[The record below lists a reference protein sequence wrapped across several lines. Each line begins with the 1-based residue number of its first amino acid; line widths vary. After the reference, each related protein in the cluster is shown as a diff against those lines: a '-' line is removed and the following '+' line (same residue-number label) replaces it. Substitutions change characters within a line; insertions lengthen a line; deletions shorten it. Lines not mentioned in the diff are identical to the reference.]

1 MTPPTT
7 VAATDLLTAS
17 AIRLHCGELMAHI
30 EAGNSDWFTW
40 QPARLD
46 AAAAYVVETIRSRY
60 PDLRVPFHSRWRH
73 FAAGGIDRW
82 AALSHTNGLDEAASV
97 RQRDERAR
105 ARIDLVIPSVLL
117 DAGAGPRWQY
127 RDAQHAVVLKR
138 SEGLAV
144 ASLDWF
150 RSGGW
155 SADPDRPLRADAE
168 ALQRVT
174 PAQIAAAFQA
184 GRDNPLLG
192 LEGRAALLARLGGA
206 AAAAPE
212 VFGAEARLGN
222 LLDHLR
228 TRARDNR
235 LDAAVV
241 LEVLL
246 QALGPVWPGRIALD
260 GVELGD
266 TWRHRAASGGLVPF
280 HKLSQWLAYSLLE
293 PLQDAGIAVI
303 GLDALTGLPEY
314 RNGGLLLDTG
324 LLAPRDPAL
333 ATTPLQVG
341 DEAVVEWRAAT
352 VIALDRLAVA
362 IRQQLGV
369 AAETFPLARVLEG
382 GTWAAGRRIAA
393 ELRPGGAPPLQI
405 VSDGTVF

>member
-1 MTPPTT
+1 MTPASAQP
-7 VAATDLLTAS
+7 LLTAA
-17 AIRLHCGELMAHI
+17 AIRVHCGEVMAHI
-30 EAGNSDWFTW
+30 EAGASDWFTW
-40 QPARLD
+40 RPERLE
-46 AAAAYVVETIRSRY
+46 AAAGYVVDTIRSRY
-60 PDLRVPFHSRWRH
+60 PDLRVPYHSRWRH
-73 FAAGGIDRW
+73 FEAGGIDRW
-82 AALSHTNGLDEAASV
+82 TALSHASGMDGAA
-97 RQRDERAR
+97 QRDEQVR

-127 RDAQHAVVLKR
+127 RDAQHGLVLTR
-138 SEGLAV
+138 SEGLAI
-144 ASLDWF
+144 ASFDWF

-155 SADPDRPLRADAE
+155 SSDPDHPLRADAA

-174 PAQIAAAFQA
+174 AAQIAAAFQS
-184 GRDNPLLG
+184 GPDNPLLG
-192 LEGRAALLARLGGA
+192 LEGRAALLARLGAA
-206 AAAAPE
+206 AAAAPG
-212 VFGAEARLGN
+212 VFGVAARLGN

-228 TRARDNR
+228 VRARDNR

-260 GVELGD
+260 GVALGD
-266 TWRHRAASGGLVPF
+266 TSRHRAARGGLVPF

-293 PLQDAGIAVI
+293 PLQEAGIAVT

-333 ATTPLQVG
+333 STVPLQVG

-362 IRQQLGV
+362 IRRQLGV
-369 AAETFPLARVLEG
+369 AAEAFPLACVLEG

-393 ELRPGGAPPLQI
+393 ALRPGGAPPLQI